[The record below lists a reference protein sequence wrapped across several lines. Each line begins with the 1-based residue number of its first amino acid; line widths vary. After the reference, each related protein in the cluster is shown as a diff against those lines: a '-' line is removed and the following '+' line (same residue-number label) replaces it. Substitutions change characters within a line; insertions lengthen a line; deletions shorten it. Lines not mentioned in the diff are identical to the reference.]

1 VDSVDRDTWIREA
14 QRGSVAAFEHLYREH
29 ADRVYGLCLR
39 MTANPATAEDC
50 TQNAFIQA
58 WRRIEQFKGRSGF
71 GTWLHRIAVNEVLM
85 VQRRNLPEASG
96 VEYEETGPD
105 APTEVG
111 LDLEA
116 AIAELPEQ
124 ARHIFVLRAVYGHT
138 HEEIAEF
145 LGLVSGTVRAHYHR
159 ARQLLVRRLGSEDDD
174 D

>member
-1 VDSVDRDTWIREA
+1 VNSADRDAWIRQA
-14 QRGSVAAFEHLYREH
+14 QRGSVAAFERLYGAH
-29 ADRVYGLCLR
+29 VDRIYGLCLR
-39 MTANPATAEDC
+39 MTADPATAEDC

-58 WRRIEQFKGRSGF
+58 WRRLEQFQGRSGF

-85 VQRRNLPEASG
+85 AQRRQVLDSSGIVHEEAAA
-96 VEYEETGPD
+96 D

-111 LDLEA
+111 LDLEM

-138 HEEIAEF
+138 HEEIAEL

-159 ARQLLVRRLGSEDDD
+159 ARQALKAQLRLEDDND
-174 D
+174 